1 VKNPGSQVGC
11 PAADEE
17 GGEVGGEER
26 DKSNSLAIETSA
38 PPPVDK

>member
-1 VKNPGSQVGC
+1 VGC